1 MTLVLLDTNA
11 YLRLAKR
18 IKPLL
23 GKEFGQK
30 GYVLTILKQVEDEV
44 HKNPRL
50 RFLYPWFDNPELVV
64 QRLASRVRFSKD
76 EKERL
81 DASTSVLRAHVLSN
95 VAAYTSQGRSPPS
108 PTDCFILAFGQIRPA
123 IVVTD
128 DLGMHLLAKDFD
140 IPVWHGYE
148 LLKKMLSAKL
158 IDNALVREIYEAL
171 ENNDDLPKSWRVAKH
186 AAFKKI
192 FGPEPLL
199 S

>member
-18 IKPLL
+18 VKPLL

-50 RFLYPWFDNPELVV
+50 RFQYPWFDNPELVTE
-64 QRLASRVRFSKD
+64 RLATRVRLSKD

-81 DASTSVLRAHVLSN
+81 DAATSVVRAHVLDN
-95 VAAYTSQGRSPPS
+95 VTTYTSQGRDPPS
-108 PTDCFILAFGQIRPA
+108 PTDCLILAFGQIRPA

-128 DLGMHLLAKDFD
+128 DLGMHQLARDFN
-140 IPVWHGYE
+140 IPVLHGYE

-158 IDNALVREIYEAL
+158 IENTLVREIYDAL
-171 ENNDDLPKSWRVAKH
+171 ENNDDLPQSWRTAKH
-186 AAFKKI
+186 DVFKKI
-192 FGPEPLL
+192 FESAP
-199 S
+199 